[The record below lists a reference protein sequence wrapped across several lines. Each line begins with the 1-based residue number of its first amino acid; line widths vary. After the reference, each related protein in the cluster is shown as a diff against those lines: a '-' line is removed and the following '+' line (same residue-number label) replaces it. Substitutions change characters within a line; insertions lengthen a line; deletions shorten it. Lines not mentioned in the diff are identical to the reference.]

1 MGQIDLLMV
10 LQHMDDE
17 IRAGNKRL
25 AELARLLSGN
35 AEVEAARQQAAAT
48 AARLHQLQ
56 ARHNNLNLELDGL
69 AAKAG
74 RSEQRLYSGLVKN
87 PKELADLQ
95 HEVEALGRR
104 RAVLEDEIL
113 DSMIALEQAAAGA
126 AADQE
131 QSEVLDVGW
140 EKRRQALYEE
150 QMNLARKVKATV
162 AERERE
168 LPLISVAYLAAYQQV
183 VKRTAPPAVVAIR
196 NGRCLGCQVTIP
208 ANLIKAAEE
217 GKLVFCDS
225 CTRIL
230 CPS

>member
-1 MGQIDLLMV
+1 
-10 LQHMDDE
+10 
-17 IRAGNKRL
+17 
-25 AELARLLSGN
+25 
-35 AEVEAARQQAAAT
+35 
-48 AARLHQLQ
+48 
-56 ARHNNLNLELDGL
+56 
-69 AAKAG
+69 
-74 RSEQRLYSGLVKN
+74 
-87 PKELADLQ
+87 
-95 HEVEALGRR
+95 
-104 RAVLEDEIL
+104 
-113 DSMIALEQAAAGA
+113 
-126 AADQE
+126 
-131 QSEVLDVGW
+131 
-140 EKRRQALYEE
+140 
-150 QMNLARKVKATV
+150 MNLARKVKATV